1 MFFFFVFAEKLK
13 DQAFICRGAKRAK
26 SGLSKFSATA
36 RASAAESSGEIS
48 KSGGGRVEDSAW
60 WVPHPRTGIYFPKG
74 HEWVMEDV
82 PEDAA
87 RLNQTFW
94 FRNVDGVDIPKHQ
107 P

>member
-1 MFFFFVFAEKLK
+1 MVRGGITKSNLLLLGFN
-13 DQAFICRGAKRAK
+13 CRGAKRAK
-26 SGLSKFSATA
+26 SGLSKFSGTA
-36 RASAAESSGEIS
+36 QAAAAERSGEVS
-48 KSGGGRVEDSAW
+48 KSGGKIEDSSW

-74 HEWVMEDV
+74 HEWVMDDV

-107 P
+107 T